1 VSQVSLYLEQID
13 EATAKRI
20 ALPAAWLLAPADRQI
35 AFRAG
40 RYCAMR
46 ALEQLGLSGACP
58 AVNDNNAPAWPQGTV
73 GSITH
78 VMSLVSAA
86 AAPSSVQRHRHR
98 HRADHVPRSR
108 ADDRLPRGDQF

>member
-1 VSQVSLYLEQID
+1 MSLEPSVIAVPRVLPAWVSQVSLYLEQID

-46 ALEQLGLSGACP
+46 ALEQLRAQRCLS
-58 AVNDNNAPAWPQGTV
+58 
-73 GSITH
+73 
-78 VMSLVSAA
+78 
-86 AAPSSVQRHRHR
+86 
-98 HRADHVPRSR
+98 
-108 ADDRLPRGDQF
+108 RL